1 MELSSQKRST
11 TQNILGLEL
20 ALIIAFISTVIIFTI
35 DTYLFKHIEFSPL
48 TEFQFYGVVF
58 IVTLG
63 LVLSMLFYREE
74 KVKAVDV
81 ETDYKG
87 KMSKKKL
94 KKARKTT
101 R

>member
-94 KKARKTT
+94 KKARKAT